1 MQWPR
6 CALSLI
12 ASERPPE
19 VLPTMTEPAIPATT
33 AVRSRRN
40 LRWILIG
47 LLAICLGGLGSALLY
62 TSVSDAASVL
72 KVNRPIYRG
81 EVIGVTDLGPVSLG
95 SHLGVDTVPAER
107 ASELIGKTALVDLP
121 SGSLVV
127 PSAIGEPEVQ
137 IGQSRLGLKLNP
149 GQVPIS
155 ALPAGTPV
163 VLVPIAA
170 ANTGKGAGPSYR
182 ATISVSPLALPDGS
196 TSLEVSVGDA
206 DSEQVA
212 RLAAAGRLVVV
223 KRAG

>member
-1 MQWPR
+1 
-6 CALSLI
+6 
-12 ASERPPE
+12 
-19 VLPTMTEPAIPATT
+19 MTEPVVPAAA

-47 LLAICLGGLGSALLY
+47 LLAICLGGLGSAVLY
-62 TSVSDAASVL
+62 TSVSDASAVL
-72 KVNRPIYRG
+72 KANRTIYRG
-81 EVIGVTDLGPVSLG
+81 EVIGATDLGPVSLG
-95 SHLGVDTVPAER
+95 THLGVDTVPADR

-121 SGSLVV
+121 GGSLVV
-127 PSAIGEPEVQ
+127 PAAIGEPEVLA
-137 IGQSRLGLKLNP
+137 GFSRVGLKLSP

-170 ANTGKGAGPSYR
+170 ANGGKVSGPSFR
-182 ATISVSPLALPDGS
+182 ATISVAPLPLADGS
-196 TSLEVSVGDA
+196 TSLEVTVPDA
-206 DSEQVA
+206 DSDTVA